1 MIEKFLL
8 NDVTD
13 EEKFSEDSYISE
25 IHFFM
30 NDDEFEKFVEK
41 IESCLPH
48 FSEIQIKENILKIK
62 NEIRNLNFSD

>member
-13 EEKFSEDSYISE
+13 EEKFSEDSYISDD
-25 IHFFM
+25 HFFM
-30 NDDEFEKFVEK
+30 NNDEFEKFVEK

>member
-1 MIEKFLL
+1 MNKNYPL
-8 NDVTD
+8 NDAAD
-13 EEKFSEDSYISE
+13 DEKFSEDSYISE
-25 IHFFM
+25 DHFFM

-62 NEIRNLNFSD
+62 NEIRNLNFPD

>member
-13 EEKFSEDSYISE
+13 EEKFSEDSYISDD
-25 IHFFM
+25 HFFM

-41 IESCLPH
+41 IESCLPL